1 MLKINNN
8 FASPSF
14 DLRPEDAIIDTI
26 IIHHTKI
33 SNIKEALD
41 SYLDKELKL
50 SAHYLLSKQGEIFS
64 LVEDHLRAWH
74 AGVSYWR
81 GREKINNFSIG
92 IELDNNGEE
101 EFSNELMQALI
112 ELCHYLIKKHP
123 IDQFNIIGHS
133 DIAPGRKD
141 DPGNLFNWQLL
152 ADNNIGIMPSNV
164 DEVKV
169 PEIRVIQ
176 KMLSQYGYKIEITG
190 IKDEQTLEVMKAFNE
205 HFNQKCLREWDERS
219 QGCLEVLIIGCFQA
233 L

>member
-1 MLKINNN
+1 MPKINNN
-8 FASPSF
+8 FASPNF

-33 SNIKEALD
+33 ADIKVALD

-50 SAHYLLSKQGEIFS
+50 SAHYLISKQGEIFS

-92 IELDNNGEE
+92 IELDNSGEE
-101 EFSNELMQALI
+101 EFSNELMQALV

-141 DPGNLFNWQLL
+141 DPGRLFNWQLL
-152 ADNNIGIMPSNV
+152 ANNNIGIMPNNIK
-164 DEVKV
+164 EVEI
-169 PEIRVIQ
+169 PEIGVIQ

-190 IKDEQTLEVMKAFNE
+190 IKDSQTIEVMKAFNE
-205 HFNQKCLREWDERS
+205 HFNQKCLEQWDKKS
-219 QGCLEVLIIGCFQA
+219 QGYLVELINR
-233 L
+233 LT